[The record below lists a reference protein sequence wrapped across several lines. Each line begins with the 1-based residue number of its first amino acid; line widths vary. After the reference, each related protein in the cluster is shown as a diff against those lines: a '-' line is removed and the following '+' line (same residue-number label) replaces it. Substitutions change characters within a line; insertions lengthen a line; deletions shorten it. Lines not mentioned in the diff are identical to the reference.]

1 MRVLPVGA
9 QREVAL
15 ELRPEI
21 ERLAGISGLEILDAA
36 PDPTGCARLV
46 AAGAQVLIPLAGV
59 LDPDVERGRL
69 AKRMS
74 SIEADLA
81 KGEAKL
87 AGEGFVSRAPVNVVE
102 KERRKVAALKE
113 EAATLAAQIEELG

>member
-1 MRVLPVGA
+1 MLPA
-9 QREVAL
+9 EVVDHQ
-15 ELRPEI
+15 
-21 ERLAGISGLEILDAA
+21 DAA
-36 PDPTGCARLV
+36 VGGQLNRGV
-46 AAGAQVLIPLAGV
+46 AQSGQRRK
-59 LDPDVERGRL
+59 DEVERGRL
-69 AKRMS
+69 AKRVA